1 MRSLDLQNIDNVIRP
16 NLIEKEEVASLHY
29 PANDVLP
36 TLIDRENRRQSLIR
50 ATRAGNLDKVKFK
63 ITFEDDKGL
72 KEVHTTIWATTEF
85 NIVLKRGV
93 PLPIRRIYS
102 VRIA

>member
-1 MRSLDLQNIDNVIRP
+1 MRSIELQTIDEIIRP
-16 NLIEKEEVASLHY
+16 SIIEKEEIAFLHY

-36 TLIDRENRRQSLIR
+36 TLLDRENRKQSLIR
-50 ATRAGNLDKVKFK
+50 ATRAGNLEKIKFK

-93 PLPIRRIYS
+93 PIPIRRIYS